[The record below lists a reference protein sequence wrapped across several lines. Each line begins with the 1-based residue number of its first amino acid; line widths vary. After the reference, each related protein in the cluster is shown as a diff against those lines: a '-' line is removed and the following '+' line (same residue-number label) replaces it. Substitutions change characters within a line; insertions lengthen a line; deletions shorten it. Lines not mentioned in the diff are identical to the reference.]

1 MNHCEMI
8 NYLEEQYWRT
18 DPADQ
23 HRFSQMVKHFTEM
36 GEEIKQL
43 KEDYHQKEID
53 EQTEIEERENAEEQI
68 EELKEEIKKLKE
80 NKYDKFKCSKCQGHH
95 TGCSN
100 PTCDSCVKDITKEN
114 EKENKKLM
122 LRSHRSVVKLNTE
135 NKELKKRIDKIEMRL
150 DASQQVNVCYAKVAG
165 QANKIDELCSNIE
178 VKDDWISDYMAK
190 A

>member
-68 EELKEEIKKLKE
+68 EDLVQQLNEESEQRLKNKECWMSVQKQYHEIK
-80 NKYDKFKCSKCQGHH
+80 
-95 TGCSN
+95 
-100 PTCDSCVKDITKEN
+100 
-114 EKENKKLM
+114 KENKKLM

-165 QANKIDELCSNIE
+165 QANKIIDEKNQIDELCSNIE
-178 VKDDWISDYMAK
+178 VKGDWISDYMAK
-190 A
+190 AGCA